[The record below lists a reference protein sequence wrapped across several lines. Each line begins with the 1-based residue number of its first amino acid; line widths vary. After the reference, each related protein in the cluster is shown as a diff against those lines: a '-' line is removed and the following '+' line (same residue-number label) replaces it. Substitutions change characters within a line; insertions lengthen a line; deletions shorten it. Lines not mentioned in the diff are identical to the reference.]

1 LLMSCFAAVAA
12 TLAAIGLYG
21 VMSYSVSLRTQ
32 EVGIRI
38 ALGSQ
43 RKDILKLIIG
53 QGLKLAF
60 SGVAIG
66 LVIAFGLTRLFQ
78 SLLFGISASDPIT
91 FVAIAFLL
99 VFVAVLASIIPA
111 RRAMRVDPMV
121 ALRYE

>member
-1 LLMSCFAAVAA
+1 LMSCFAALAA

-21 VMSYSVSLRTQ
+21 VMSYSVSLRSQ
-32 EVGIRI
+32 EMGIRM

-53 QGLKLAF
+53 HGLKLAVI
-60 SGVAIG
+60 GVAIG
-66 LVIAFGLTRLFQ
+66 LIIALGLTRLLQ

-91 FVAIAFLL
+91 FLVIALLLAI
-99 VFVAVLASIIPA
+99 VAVLASIIPA